1 MKLKGKTAMIIG
13 ASGGIGREISMALAE
28 KGANLI
34 LVARRKVVIS
44 FLEEEAKGLG
54 VEAKGFSCDA
64 TKPDS
69 IDVLVK
75 KIKKDY
81 KHIDILFHAAGV
93 GVYKEFEKVTLDE
106 WNTSM
111 AVNVDSVFYLTHK
124 LMPLLK
130 KSKKS
135 FVIAMGS
142 GMGKIALSG
151 RSAYCASKFA
161 LRGLILSLAKE
172 YKKDHV
178 NFVHLTIGSVLTSFG
193 PLSKQEK
200 EQKRKKKGK
209 KYLDP
214 EWLAHHV
221 VTKLEHET
229 LDPETPIY
237 PSHYYEESR
246 KDKR

>member
-1 MKLKGKTAMIIG
+1 MMKLKGKTAVVIG

-28 KGANLI
+28 KGVNLI

-44 FLEEEAKGLG
+44 FLKEEAERLG
-54 VEAKGFSCDA
+54 VEANGFSCDV

-69 IDVLVK
+69 IEGLVD
-75 KIKKDY
+75 KIKKGY
-81 KHIDILFHAAGV
+81 KNIDFLFHTAGI
-93 GVYKEFEKVTLDE
+93 GIYKEFEKVTLDE

-111 AVNVDSVFYLTHK
+111 AVNVDSVFYMTQK
-124 LMPLLK
+124 LLPLLK
-130 KSKKS
+130 KSKKP
-135 FVIAMGS
+135 FVVVMGS
-142 GMGKIALSG
+142 GMGKIALSE

-161 LRGLILSLAKE
+161 LRGLVLSLSKE
-172 YKKDHV
+172 YKKKKV
-178 NFVHLTIGSVLTSFG
+178 NFIHLTLGSVLTSFG

-200 EQKRKKKGK
+200 EEKRKKGK

-229 LDPETPIY
+229 LDPETPVY
-237 PSHYYEESR
+237 PQHYYDESR
-246 KDKR
+246 KGKR

>member
-28 KGANLI
+28 KGVNLI

-44 FLEEEAKGLG
+44 FLEEEAKRLG
-54 VEAKGFSCDA
+54 VEAKGFSCDV

-69 IDVLVK
+69 IDALIK
-75 KIKKDY
+75 KIKKDH
-81 KHIDILFHAAGV
+81 KHIDFLFHAAGV
-93 GVYKEFEKVTLDE
+93 GMYKEFEKVTLDE

-124 LMPLLK
+124 LMLLLK

-172 YKKDHV
+172 YERDHV
-178 NFVHLTIGSVLTSFG
+178 NFVHLTVGSVLTSFG

-200 EQKRKKKGK
+200 EQKQKKGK

-214 EWLAHHV
+214 EWLAHHI

-237 PSHYYEESR
+237 PSHYFEES
-246 KDKR
+246 KKGKR